1 MKIVMIIND
10 ELPTG
15 LAMNTAAVLGISL
28 GRLNKKIVGSDL
40 IDKSETKHFGIT
52 NTPVPILSANKTEIK
67 KIYITSLSYDEIQ
80 VIDFSKTAQTSL
92 DYKDYQD
99 KLKNLAT
106 DQIQMS
112 GICISGPVKKVKK
125 LTSSLKLYG

>member
-15 LAMNTAAVLGISL
+15 LAMNTAAALGISL
-28 GRLNKKIVGSDL
+28 GRLNKEIVGSDL

-52 NTPVPILSANKTEIK
+52 NTPVPILSANNTEIK

-80 VIDFSKTAQTSL
+80 VIDFPKTAQTSL
-92 DYKDYQD
+92 DYKDYKD